1 MLEQYVELELFF
13 SLSVAAAGIK
23 ANPLI
28 SSTGFLLAHPIENS
42 IFKYKLH
49 RLYSYLAHYLHKNKT
64 SPWYCICSAKF

>member
-1 MLEQYVELELFF
+1 MLEKYVELELVF
-13 SLSVAAAGIK
+13 SHPVAAAGVK
-23 ANPLI
+23 TNPLI

-49 RLYSYLAHYLHKNKT
+49 RLYSCLVHYLHKNKT